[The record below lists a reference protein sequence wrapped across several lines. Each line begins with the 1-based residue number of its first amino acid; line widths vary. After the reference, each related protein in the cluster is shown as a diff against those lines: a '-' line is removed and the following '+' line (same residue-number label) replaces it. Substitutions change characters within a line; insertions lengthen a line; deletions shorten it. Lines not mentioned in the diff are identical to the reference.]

1 MIHPDDQESDARR
14 EGHSD
19 ATPGGA
25 QGLRRPG
32 ELAFGAF
39 LLLAS
44 LALLWSA
51 WGIRGYRPA
60 QALSW
65 AGAIP
70 VATTLVMVVVVAIIV
85 VQTLRRPATT
95 DETLR
100 VAVFPS
106 QVLVIAAMIVGYAI
120 LLRPLGFIP
129 TSGLF
134 LFLSILYLSKRGVA
148 FSLTITVVSL
158 IVVWLVF
165 RIVFTVLMP
174 PGIVPEAEIIQVF
187 RTIVSGGTR

>member
-1 MIHPDDQESDARR
+1 MIHPDEQESDFTR

-25 QGLRRPG
+25 EGQRRPG
-32 ELAFGAF
+32 ELVFGVF
-39 LLLAS
+39 LVLAS
-44 LALLWSA
+44 LGLLWSA
-51 WGIRGYRPA
+51 WGIGGYRPRA
-60 QALSW
+60 PLSW
-65 AGAIP
+65 SGAIP
-70 VATTLVMVVVVAIIV
+70 VATTLVMLISAVIIV
-85 VQTLRRPATT
+85 VQTARRPLTQ

-106 QVLVIAAMIVGYAI
+106 QVLVIAGMIIAYAV

-129 TSGLF
+129 TSALF
-134 LFLSILYLSKRGVA
+134 LFFAILYLAQRGVV
-148 FSLTITVVSL
+148 FSLMITVVSL

-174 PGIVPEAEIIQVF
+174 PGIVPEAEIIQFF
-187 RTIVSGGTR
+187 RNIFAGGAS